1 MTIASEI
8 RRIKTNISNAY
19 AEAEEKGATLPV
31 EKNSDNLASAI
42 STIQG
47 GGGDKVLT
55 QTTEASVTG
64 AEGEKVFLQ
73 PVAKNLKPEAY
84 PLVDYMVSGSYL
96 VWESPFKTNYNRSTW
111 VGPIRMYNG
120 TGSNFKSYPYEYT
133 AEGSFALRSD
143 FPISGS
149 SYGDQYPD
157 SEKGISIC
165 SGYTIAYNDKTKEI
179 TKTTGGVGFSPRTY
193 GTRWY
198 GDYLLLYLQGG
209 TVNDSDGNP
218 YNVVVCKYS
227 EDAETGVKSLPIIH
241 RIYIESLGAIT
252 QTSYLGLISETDP
265 IICVPQS
272 GNRYYHFYKIDL
284 ENGSFIEYT
293 TIELKD
299 TGVSSS
305 YQQHVCH
312 FAGNLL
318 VLGDSSY
325 KVSFDDVNLT
335 VNVED
340 SIPSRKCPNMI
351 RGYKCAKTYLY
362 NFTTSSAN
370 VYTVEN
376 FDDYDTFSYT
386 SYTCPYEN
394 GIVIGD
400 KIYVQG
406 YLHWDNGTI
415 ITPIEDIV
423 WPAVGA
429 VTNTWPIAWVSEGG
443 VCQKNTYRY
452 VIQDNTLLDP
462 QYSSLNSYQ
471 NQTFFFNNGNVWGS
485 LYKSGT
491 NSAIY
496 AWTDSTDNSGNTIHS
511 PTPFIF
517 DDVVCSVLGGANN
530 NVCKVDSN
538 GVVTELTKVTAFVED
553 SPLQSFVESNYFYYF
568 YRNGNKLYLWG
579 SKYLY
584 VSDLDLENNT
594 WTVYYGKSHT
604 GGTVSSARYGCLT
617 KDSLFYLN
625 SGGYE
630 VPSFSDED
638 VNNMTK
644 ESFLYSEEVAN
655 ELSSMNMSSTK
666 AAIVPFYDKH
676 ILFRDNNKAI
686 LCKYTNTPSDME
698 IVWTYTWD
706 SSKYS
711 TTYINFSQ
719 TRQYL
724 TIVHYDGSSYIYQIY
739 IQDENNPYNYI
750 AYKPEA
756 FRFSPRTLSGF
767 CTGTQGTDENGRR
780 YVEVSTVLPEES
792 T

>member
-47 GGGDKVLT
+47 GGGDKVLA

-96 VWESPFKTNYNRSTW
+96 VWEGGFKTYYDRGAW
-111 VGPIRMYNG
+111 IGPIRIYTV
-120 TGSNFKSYPYEYT
+120 TGSNFRSYPYEYT
-133 AEGSFALRSD
+133 TEGSFALRDD

-157 SEKGISIC
+157 SERGISIC
-165 SGYTIAYNDKTKEI
+165 SNYTIAYNDKTKEI
-179 TKTTGGVGFSPRTY
+179 TKTTGGIGFTPYTY
-193 GTRWY
+193 SSRWY
-198 GDYLLLYLQGG
+198 GDYLLVYLQGG
-209 TVNDSDGNP
+209 TVNDSGGNP

-241 RIYIESLGAIT
+241 RIYIESLKSVSSSTNYAGT
-252 QTSYLGLISETDP
+252 ISETDP
-265 IICVPQS
+265 VICVPEG

-284 ENGSFIEYT
+284 ENGTFLEYT
-293 TIELKD
+293 GIDLKAPGTTA
-299 TGVSSS
+299 TGAQ
-305 YQQHVCH
+305 YCRH

-318 VLGDSSY
+318 VLKDSSY
-325 KVSFDDVNLT
+325 KVSFDDVTLT
-335 VNVED
+335 VNIED
-340 SIPSRKCPNMI
+340 SIPSPKCPPMI
-351 RGYKCAKTYLY
+351 RGYKCAKTYLH
-362 NFTTSSAN
+362 NFTTASAD

-376 FDDYDTFSYT
+376 FDDYDTISYT
-386 SYTCPYEN
+386 TYTCPYEK
-394 GIVIGD
+394 GIVIED
-400 KIYVQG
+400 KIYIQG

-429 VTNTWPIAWVSEGG
+429 VTNIWPIAWVSEGG
-443 VCQKNTYRY
+443 VCQKGNTYRC
-452 VIQDNTLLDP
+452 VVQDNALLDP
-462 QYSSLNSYQ
+462 QYSNLPAQINIDGMMRNNTIYRGGAGSSLAISY
-471 NQTFFFNNGNVWGS
+471 
-485 LYKSGT
+485 
-491 NSAIY
+491 I
-496 AWTDSTDNSGNTIHS
+496 WTDSTAYKTTNNTCRVSFDDMFIDVTDTTLASHHLVYIGEDSTVTKIALSTSFSEDSPIQSWSARRYAPFRNGNTIYLIS
-511 PTPFIF
+511 
-517 DDVVCSVLGGANN
+517 G
-530 NVCKVDSN
+530 
-538 GVVTELTKVTAFVED
+538 
-553 SPLQSFVESNYFYYF
+553 NYT
-568 YRNGNKLYLWG
+568 
-579 SKYLY
+579 Y
-584 VSDLDLENNT
+584 VSEFDIENRT
-594 WTVYYGKSHT
+594 WTITYGYVNDSILDILT
-604 GGTVSSARYGCLT
+604 SVQRSVT
-617 KDSLFYLN
+617 KDSLFYLGWSN
-625 SGGYE
+625 YW
-630 VPSFSDED
+630 VPSITSE
-638 VNNMTK
+638 K
-644 ESFLYSEEVAN
+644 EATYSVYNYPDTVIA
-655 ELSSMNMSSTK
+655 ELSNSSLKNIRT
-666 AAIVPFYDKH
+666 FYDNH
-676 ILFRDNNKAI
+676 VLFLGNNKAI

-706 SSKYS
+706 SSKYT

-724 TIVHYDGSSYIYQIY
+724 TIVHYDGSSYVYQIY

-780 YVEVSTVLPEES
+780 YVEVATVLPEEES

>member
-1 MTIASEI
+1 MTIANEI
-8 RRIKTNISNAY
+8 RRIKTNIQNAY

-47 GGGDKVLT
+47 GGGDKVLA

-84 PLVDYMVSGSYL
+84 PLVDYMVTGSYL
-96 VWESPFKTNYNRSTW
+96 VWENVFKTIYNHIAW

-120 TGSNFKSYPYEYT
+120 AGSNFKSYPYEYT
-133 AEGSFALRSD
+133 TEGSFALRSD

-165 SGYTIAYNDKTKEI
+165 SNYTIAYNDKTKEI
-179 TKTTGGVGFSPRTY
+179 TKKTGGIGFTPYTY
-193 GTRWY
+193 SSRWY
-198 GDYLLLYLQGG
+198 GDYLLVYLQGG
-209 TVNDSDGNP
+209 TVNDSGGNP

-241 RIYIESLGAIT
+241 KIYIESLGAIT
-252 QTSYLGLISETDP
+252 QTSYFGLISETDP
-265 IICVPQS
+265 IICVPQI
-272 GNRYYHFYKIDL
+272 GTRYYNFYKIDL

-305 YQQHVCH
+305 YPQHVCH

-340 SIPSRKCPNMI
+340 SIPSRKCPIMI

-362 NFTTSSAN
+362 NFTTPSAN

-394 GIVIGD
+394 GVVIED

-415 ITPIEDIV
+415 VTPIEDIV

-429 VTNTWPIAWVSEGG
+429 VTKTFPIAWVSEGG
-443 VCQKNTYRY
+443 VCEKNIYRY
-452 VIQDNTLLDP
+452 VIQDNALIDP
-462 QYSSLNSYQ
+462 QYSQLSTPMGILGMFRNNTIYLGGNS
-471 NQTFFFNNGNVWGS
+471 G
-485 LYKSGT
+485 
-491 NSAIY
+491 SAIGTI
-496 AWTDSTDNSGNTIHS
+496 WTDSTAETSLGDNTGGSNKVSFDDMLITVTGTNAAQHKLVYIGEDGTKTSAYVSTSFSEDSPIQSWYGRRYAPFRNGNTIYLIS
-511 PTPFIF
+511 GNVTYVSEW
-517 DDVVCSVLGGANN
+517 DVV
-530 NVCKVDSN
+530 
-538 GVVTELTKVTAFVED
+538 
-553 SPLQSFVESNYFYYF
+553 
-568 YRNGNKLYLWG
+568 NK
-579 SKYLY
+579 
-584 VSDLDLENNT
+584 T
-594 WTVYYGKSHT
+594 WTITYGYFNN
-604 GGTVSSARYGCLT
+604 SSLDVLNSVQRSVT
-617 KDSLFYLN
+617 KDSLFYL
-625 SGGYE
+625 GGSTYW
-630 VPSFSDED
+630 VPNITGE
-638 VNNMTK
+638 K
-644 ESFLYSEEVAN
+644 EATYSVYNYPDTVTA
-655 ELSSMNMSSTK
+655 ELSNSSIKNIRT
-666 AAIVPFYDKH
+666 FYDKH
-676 ILFRDNNKAI
+676 VLFLGNNKAI

-711 TTYINFSQ
+711 ITYINFSQ

-724 TIVHYDGSSYIYQIY
+724 TIVHYDGIDYIYQIY

-767 CTGTQGTDENGRR
+767 CTGNQGTDENGRR
-780 YVEVSTVLPEES
+780 YVEVSTVLPEEES
-792 T
+792 S